1 MDRFNKITSF
11 GATMGV
17 MGNIMDYQ
25 SLKNSS
31 IQVIYLDHNQA
42 EMILMNA
49 KMDLTEILKQ
59 KSSTQDYAADG
70 N

>member
-1 MDRFNKITSF
+1 MKLKSPSVMSSGSTMSIDKRLAMDRFNKITSF

-31 IQVIYLDHNQA
+31 I
-42 EMILMNA
+42 
-49 KMDLTEILKQ
+49 
-59 KSSTQDYAADG
+59 
-70 N
+70 